1 MDFTG
6 LREGYKLP
14 APVLLRGFQLVHFV
28 VPAVMAEK
36 KSSKKGGVKIKLK
49 IPDGCFSYSCYCC
62 GGGIYDTTKQ

>member
-6 LREGYKLP
+6 LSEGYKLP

-36 KSSKKGGVKIKLK
+36 KSSKMGG
-49 IPDGCFSYSCYCC
+49 
-62 GGGIYDTTKQ
+62 

>member
-28 VPAVMAEK
+28 VPAVTAEK
-36 KSSKKGGVKIKLK
+36 NKFKNGGVKIKL
-49 IPDGCFSYSCYCC
+49 
-62 GGGIYDTTKQ
+62 